1 MASLS
6 AADAASVP
14 VPDIIKQ
21 FVVYL
26 YRHIRYGDIIR
37 ALPSLSPYFEEK
49 RERRRGEK
57 RGELSRPEFR
67 SSIPAQPSSL
77 SSIARSINR
86 PSPHP
91 PLASPS
97 LPLSTPTVTPIQPN
111 NHSERNVPEIAS
123 MVDTSFSRLTER
135 LYRSTPWPPAAAIAP
150 LVDGDAVFLLLY
162 KELTF
167 RHLHACCA
175 GLVTLRDRAASWDN
189 YRALFDIVLNANLNV
204 RLPPSWLWDVVDEF
218 CYQFQAFHQARS
230 RAEAS
235 LAQGGG
241 GGGGG
246 SGKGGGGGGVSSL
259 DAAELQGPAGAAW
272 PAAEVSRYLSDLAS
286 RAALDDAALSS
297 AAGAAAFAASDGG
310 SGPDGKGSNVLRLLG
325 LFSRLGLARVRCCLG
340 DYQGSLEA
348 LGPALNP
355 MMLSSSASSASASS
369 AAAEASTSSGSS
381 SSSAVS
387 AATAAALAAVV
398 PNRHLYTL
406 KVAGAHVC
414 LHYYAGFSYLMLGRY
429 VDACRTL
436 DAALAHVARVKQFH
450 ARSQGYDA
458 LLKKNEQCA
467 ALLALAL
474 ALCPGAA
481 GGGSGSSGGSGFS
494 SAAVA
499 AAAASSSSR
508 LSDAAASALR
518 EKHAD
523 KVARMS
529 RSAHDASWEDLFAYG
544 CPKFVPTES
553 SAAAASAASGGGES
567 GGGENN
573 NNANAAQAAYR
584 AQLRAFL
591 GVVASRRHLPPLRQ
605 LLRIYTKASLPKLTA
620 LMNSA
625 SAAASAASASSGGA
639 SASTDPN
646 AQPLSVDELREALHQ
661 LIAAQTC
668 VTWCG
673 PAGSGP
679 EAGTP
684 LAGCAVD
691 VELELSTDAATGEE
705 LVEVLLSSESGAEGN
720 SANSPAELAAGV
732 EALARQI
739 DAISGVVRDLA
750 ALPPLVV

>member
-1 MASLS
+1 MESLFFS
-6 AADAASVP
+6 PLS
-14 VPDIIKQ
+14 
-21 FVVYL
+21 F
-26 YRHIRYGDIIR
+26 
-37 ALPSLSPYFEEK
+37 LSPSKEKEERERERERDRGEEK
-49 RERRRGEK
+49 ELLAK
-57 RGELSRPEFR
+57 RGVDRRFLLSQP
-67 SSIPAQPSSL
+67 SSIAPIDRGQLSPHCRLTSSL
-77 SSIARSINR
+77 SS
-86 PSPHP
+86 P
-91 PLASPS
+91 PPF
-97 LPLSTPTVTPIQPN
+97 PTQPEQPI
-111 NHSERNVPEIAS
+111 SERNVPEIAS

-150 LVDGDAVFLLLY
+150 LVDSDAVFLLLY

-175 GLVTLRDRAASWDN
+175 GSVTLRDRAASWDN

-204 RLPPSWLWDVVDEF
+204 RLPASWLWDVVDEV

-230 RAEAS
+230 RAEAA
-235 LAQGGG
+235 LAANVGSGGG

-246 SGKGGGGGGVSSL
+246 PSKGVSAL
-259 DAAELQGPAGAAW
+259 DAADLRGPAGRAW
-272 PAAEVSRYLSDLAS
+272 PAAEVSRYLADLAS
-286 RAALDDAALSS
+286 RAALDDAALCS
-297 AAGAAAFAASDGG
+297 AAGAAAFAAADGG
-310 SGPDGKGSNVLRLLG
+310 SGPDGRGSNVLRLLG
-325 LFSRLGLARVRCCLG
+325 LFARLGLARVRCCLG

-355 MMLSSSASSASASS
+355 AMLSPSASAPPSCEASSSAPSSSPD
-369 AAAEASTSSGSS
+369 AAA
-381 SSSAVS
+381 
-387 AATAAALAAVV
+387 AAAAALAGVV

-429 VDACRTL
+429 VDAARTL

-467 ALLALAL
+467 ALLALVL

-481 GGGSGSSGGSGFS
+481 GGGGLGSLAAANGFGGS
-494 SAAVA
+494 SAAA
-499 AAAASSSSR
+499 ASR

-523 KVARMS
+523 KVARMA

-544 CPKFVPTES
+544 CPKFVPAES
-553 SAAAASAASGGGES
+553 SAVGGGDGGGGGE
-567 GGGENN
+567 
-573 NNANAAQAAYR
+573 NANAAQAAFR

-625 SAAASAASASSGGA
+625 SASASSAGANGGA
-639 SASTDPN
+639 TAGAPSSSSDPN

-673 PAGSGP
+673 PAGTGP
-679 EAGTP
+679 EVGVP
-684 LAGCAVD
+684 LQGAAVD
-691 VELELSTDAATGEE
+691 VELRLSTDAATGEE
-705 LVEVLLSSESGAEGN
+705 LVEVLSLSEGSDGAG
-720 SANSPAELAAGV
+720 ANSPAELAAGV
-732 EALARQI
+732 EALARQV

>member
-1 MASLS
+1 
-6 AADAASVP
+6 
-14 VPDIIKQ
+14 
-21 FVVYL
+21 
-26 YRHIRYGDIIR
+26 
-37 ALPSLSPYFEEK
+37 
-49 RERRRGEK
+49 
-57 RGELSRPEFR
+57 
-67 SSIPAQPSSL
+67 
-77 SSIARSINR
+77 
-86 PSPHP
+86 
-91 PLASPS
+91 
-97 LPLSTPTVTPIQPN
+97 
-111 NHSERNVPEIAS
+111 
-123 MVDTSFSRLTER
+123 MVDISFSRLTER
-135 LYRSTPWPPAAAIAP
+135 LYRSTPWPPAAAIAS
-150 LVDGDAVFLLLY
+150 LVDSDAVFLLLY

-189 YRALFDIVLNANLNV
+189 YKALFDIVLNANLNV

-230 RAEAS
+230 RAEA
-235 LAQGGG
+235 AIAGGG
-241 GGGGG
+241 GGGNAGG
-246 SGKGGGGGGVSSL
+246 NKGVSSL
-259 DAAELQGPAGAAW
+259 DAADLRGPAGAAW
-272 PAAEVSRYLSDLAS
+272 PAAEVSRYLSDLAE
-286 RAALDDAALSS
+286 RAALDDALLSTP
-297 AAGAAAFAASDGG
+297 AGAAAFAAADGG

-325 LFSRLGLARVRCCLG
+325 LFARLGLARVRCCLG

-355 MMLSSSASSASASS
+355 MMLSSSSSSQSEAASS
-369 AAAEASTSSGSS
+369 SS
-381 SSSAVS
+381 SSSAS
-387 AATAAALAAVV
+387 ATAAALASVV

-429 VDACRTL
+429 VDAARTL
-436 DAALAHVARVKQFH
+436 DAALAHVSRVKQFH

-481 GGGSGSSGGSGFS
+481 GGGGAGGGGFGSSS
-494 SAAVA
+494 SAASA
-499 AAAASSSSR
+499 PSR

-523 KVARMS
+523 KVARMA
-529 RSAHDASWEDLFAYG
+529 RSSHDASWEDLFAYG

-553 SAAAASAASGGGES
+553 LTSASGENGGES
-567 GGGENN
+567 
-573 NNANAAQAAYR
+573 NANVAQAAYR

-591 GVVASRRHLPPLRQ
+591 GEVASRRHLPPLRQ

-625 SAAASAASASSGGA
+625 SASSSSATGA
-639 SASTDPN
+639 SAGASSSTANDPN
-646 AQPLSVDELREALHQ
+646 AQPLSVAELRDALRQ
-661 LIAAQTC
+661 LISAQTC

-673 PAGSGP
+673 PSGAGP
-679 EAGTP
+679 AAGTP
-684 LAGCAVD
+684 LQGCAVD
-691 VELELSTDAATGEE
+691 VELELSTDPATGEE
-705 LVEVLLSSESGAEGN
+705 LVEVVSSSEGGSGEGGAGAGGVN
-720 SANSPAELAAGV
+720 SAAELAAGV
-732 EALARQI
+732 EALSRQI

>member
-1 MASLS
+1 
-6 AADAASVP
+6 
-14 VPDIIKQ
+14 
-21 FVVYL
+21 
-26 YRHIRYGDIIR
+26 
-37 ALPSLSPYFEEK
+37 
-49 RERRRGEK
+49 
-57 RGELSRPEFR
+57 
-67 SSIPAQPSSL
+67 
-77 SSIARSINR
+77 
-86 PSPHP
+86 
-91 PLASPS
+91 
-97 LPLSTPTVTPIQPN
+97 
-111 NHSERNVPEIAS
+111 

-175 GLVTLRDRAASWDN
+175 GTVTLRDRAASWEN

-204 RLPPSWLWDVVDEF
+204 RLPASWLWDVVDEF

-230 RAEAS
+230 RAEAAVAS
-235 LAQGGG
+235 GGGGGAG

-246 SGKGGGGGGVSSL
+246 SNKSSVSSL
-259 DAAELQGPAGAAW
+259 DTADLRGPAGAAW
-272 PAAEVSRYLSDLAS
+272 PAAEVSRYLSDLAA
-286 RAALDDAALSS
+286 RAALDDASLSTP
-297 AAGAAAFAASDGG
+297 AGAAAFAAADGG

-325 LFSRLGLARVRCCLG
+325 LFARLGLARVRCCLG
-340 DYQGSLEA
+340 DYEGSLQA
-348 LGPALNP
+348 LGAALNP
-355 MMLSSSASSASASS
+355 MMMLSNSSSSAPSDETA
-369 AAAEASTSSGSS
+369 ASTSSSS
-381 SSSAVS
+381 SSVAST
-387 AATAAALAAVV
+387 TAAALSGVV

-429 VDACRTL
+429 VDAARTL
-436 DAALAHVARVKQFH
+436 DAALAHVSRVKQFH

-467 ALLALAL
+467 ALLALVL

-481 GGGSGSSGGSGFS
+481 GGSGGGVAGFGGGAFGGGYSSGG
-494 SAAVA
+494 
-499 AAAASSSSR
+499 ASSSSPSR

-529 RSAHDASWEDLFAYG
+529 RSAQDASWEDLFAYG

-553 SAAAASAASGGGES
+553 SSSSASSASS
-567 GGGENN
+567 ANGGGENEN
-573 NNANAAQAAYR
+573 GSGSGNAAQAAYR

-605 LLRIYTKASLPKLTA
+605 LLRIYTKAGLPKLTA
-620 LMNSA
+620 LMNSS
-625 SAAASAASASSGGA
+625 SAAAASSSSSDPNNNGA
-639 SASTDPN
+639 SSSSSSSA
-646 AQPLSVDELREALHQ
+646 PLSVDEVREALHQ

-673 PAGSGP
+673 PTGTGP
-679 EAGTP
+679 ESGVA
-684 LAGCAVD
+684 LQGCAVD
-691 VELELSTDAATGEE
+691 VELELSTDPATGEE
-705 LVEVLLSSESGAEGN
+705 LVEVVSAEGSSGN
-720 SANSPAELAAGV
+720 AENASNVSSELAAGV
-732 EALARQI
+732 EALARQVE
-739 DAISGVVRDLA
+739 AISGVVKDLA

>member
-1 MASLS
+1 
-6 AADAASVP
+6 
-14 VPDIIKQ
+14 
-21 FVVYL
+21 
-26 YRHIRYGDIIR
+26 
-37 ALPSLSPYFEEK
+37 
-49 RERRRGEK
+49 
-57 RGELSRPEFR
+57 
-67 SSIPAQPSSL
+67 
-77 SSIARSINR
+77 
-86 PSPHP
+86 
-91 PLASPS
+91 
-97 LPLSTPTVTPIQPN
+97 
-111 NHSERNVPEIAS
+111 

-135 LYRSTPWPPAAAIAP
+135 LYRSTPWPPAAAIAA
-150 LVDGDAVFLLLY
+150 LVDSDAVFLLLY

-175 GLVTLRDRAASWDN
+175 GSVTLRDRAASWDN

-204 RLPPSWLWDVVDEF
+204 RLPPSWLWDVVDEL

-230 RAEAS
+230 RAEAAA
-235 LAQGGG
+235 AQGS
-241 GGGGG
+241 GGG
-246 SGKGGGGGGVSSL
+246 SSGARGVSPL
-259 DAAELQGPAGAAW
+259 DTADLQGPAGSAW
-272 PAAEVSRYLSDLAS
+272 PAAEVSRYLAELAAK
-286 RAALDDAALSS
+286 AALDDSVLCSP
-297 AAGAAAFAASDGG
+297 AGAAAFAAADGG

-325 LFSRLGLARVRCCLG
+325 LFARLGLARVRCCLG

-355 MMLSSSASSASASS
+355 MMV
-369 AAAEASTSSGSS
+369 TTSS
-381 SSSAVS
+381 SSSS
-387 AATAAALAAVV
+387 SRETSTSSSSSTAAALAAVV

-414 LHYYAGFSYLMLGRY
+414 LHYYAGFSYLMLGRF
-429 VDACRTL
+429 VDASRAL

-481 GGGSGSSGGSGFS
+481 GGMGVGGGGSFGS
-494 SAAVA
+494 N
-499 AAAASSSSR
+499 SSSSR

-518 EKHAD
+518 EKHGD

-544 CPKFVPTES
+544 CPKFVPTDSSSS
-553 SAAAASAASGGGES
+553 SAAANEGGSSSE
-567 GGGENN
+567 
-573 NNANAAQAAYR
+573 NANAAQAAYR
-584 AQLRAFL
+584 VQLRAFL

-605 LLRIYTKASLPKLTA
+605 LLRIYTKASLTKLTA
-620 LMNSA
+620 LMNSSSSSS
-625 SAAASAASASSGGA
+625 SAAAAAAANASSSSTSGA
-639 SASTDPN
+639 ATSSSSSDPN

-673 PAGSGP
+673 PSGTGP
-679 EAGTP
+679 ETGIP
-684 LAGCAVD
+684 LHGCAVD
-691 VELELSTDAATGEE
+691 VELELSKDAATGEE
-705 LVEVLLSSESGAEGN
+705 LVEVVSSEGRGFGFGGADGGGN
-720 SANSPAELAAGV
+720 NAGVELAAGV

-739 DAISGVVRDLA
+739 DAISGVVRDLE